1 MSENT
6 LALDLAVGRS
16 SVRQRILAL
25 LMDES
30 AGRLHLREIARRAG
44 TSPGTASRELA
55 RLVAAGL
62 IDREAEGNQV
72 YFRAS
77 SSPLAAMLRT
87 VLAAL
92 PPQEAR
98 PRPPR
103 LPRAASTAAPAD
115 TPLDD
120 STAVPPSPGPAPA
133 EAPPEAARV
142 DDPSPAG
149 SPARVIRPSPA
160 GRVAKADPL
169 GLRIAGR
176 LAESIRETYGDSLR
190 GFYLYGMRALGPAP
204 AETDVETVVVL
215 AKVDHYGAELER
227 TSHICSALS
236 HEMNLV
242 VSRIFVSEADWN
254 GGPDGVMPAVRAEAV
269 AV

>member
-1 MSENT
+1 MTVKIVVPTFGKRGVKISEGGT
-6 LALDLAVGRS
+6 LLVTDRRPAGSRSRTSSRKPARIIVATRGRAS
-16 SVRQRILAL
+16 QEDFTYTAH
-25 LMDES
+25 E
-30 AGRLHLREIARRAG
+30 
-44 TSPGTASRELA
+44 PGTWHLPLTVIIDQDSAS
-55 RLVAAGL
+55 AAEIFAGA
-62 IDREAEGNQV
+62 IRDHHRGTIVGVRSFGKGSVQGI
-72 YFRAS
+72 F
-77 SSPLAAMLRT
+77 
-87 VLAAL
+87 
-92 PPQEAR
+92 
-98 PRPPR
+98 
-103 LPRAASTAAPAD
+103 
-115 TPLDD
+115 PLDD

-133 EAPPEAARV
+133 EAPSVTARI
-142 DDPSPAG
+142 DEPDSADPP
-149 SPARVIRPSPA
+149 PRVIRPSPA
-160 GRVAKADPL
+160 ARVAKADPF